1 MQETWVHFLVWE
13 DPLEKGK
20 ATHSSILAWR
30 IPWTEDLRGYSPWD
44 HKELD
49 MTMQLTFL
57 FLWVPQE
64 NKMDIL
70 KEGNNFELMNLDD
83 LILLKVRNIG

>member
-1 MQETWVHFLVWE
+1 
-13 DPLEKGK
+13 
-20 ATHSSILAWR
+20 
-30 IPWTEDLRGYSPWD
+30 
-44 HKELD
+44 
-49 MTMQLTFL
+49 MQLTFL